1 MGSQRR
7 KTVESYRRICSGIRA
22 SPFDQHRIANLE
34 ADRQLV
40 RPLLIEDVGT
50 VAGRSGKD
58 ARPDLVPIPRRANGI
73 TDGFV
78 QRLSQAA
85 EPPNVQI
92 DPARLVLVPLLR
104 DETHLRLDHAGVADQ
119 TATGLDDSFWDAISE
134 VLAQCAKDG
143 ATVGLDRWNFAYV
156 LGREAAAE
164 IHHGKIDA
172 AIRAG
177 AEDRGRRLQRL
188 VPCLGTALL

>member
-7 KTVESYRRICSGIRA
+7 KTVESYRRISSGIRA
-22 SPFDQHRIANLE
+22 SPFDQHRIADLE

-40 RPLLIEDVGT
+40 RPYLIKDVGT

-58 ARPDLVPIPRRANGI
+58 ARPDLVPIPRCANGI

-78 QRLSQAA
+78 QRLSEAA
-85 EPPNVQI
+85 EPPDVQI
-92 DPARLVLVPLLR
+92 DPARLVLSALLR
-104 DETHLRLDHAGVADQ
+104 NENHFGLDHASVADQ
-119 TATGLDDSFWDAISE
+119 TATGLDDSFRDAISE
-134 VLAQCAKDG
+134 MLAQCAKDG
-143 ATVGLDRWNFAYV
+143 TAVGLNRSNFAHV

-164 IHHGKIDA
+164 IDHGKIDA
-172 AIRAG
+172 AIRAR

-188 VPCLGTALL
+188 VPCLGT